1 MSLELDA
8 TVAGPGTVTDE
19 GRPAARDAA
28 GLRIGS
34 MLAHFRIDGLLGKGG
49 MGEVYRATDLALD
62 RPVAL
67 KTVPATVAQDPA
79 RRERLFREA
88 RAQARLQHPNV
99 CHIYYVGEQDG
110 VLFFAMELVAGE
122 SLAERVARGPVPP
135 VEAIELVRQAALGL
149 REAQRHGFTH
159 RDVKPSN
166 LMCDREGRVKV
177 VDFGLVTRGHV
188 LPLDAIAASSTETG
202 AVGTPLYMAPEQA
215 SGEADLRA
223 DIYALGATLHHL
235 ISGRPPFAGASL
247 DELATQHRSE
257 PRPKLQAPGVR
268 PRVLSALDAVIAR
281 MMAKAPEDRY
291 GSYDELIAELD
302 RVSAARTRPAGAVV
316 RAFAVGIDFLVIVLT
331 MGIADSFASLLDYQM
346 AESAWFALAGAFYN
360 ILAIARWGTTLGRW
374 LLDLEV
380 TSVTT
385 RERPTLGAAAMRHV
399 VEFGVVSVSMLLAAV
414 HDFVGGDLLQFIAV
428 LVGVAGCAWPLFELM
443 RAALTP
449 DKRTRWDRA
458 AQTMVRYRTR
468 PPA

>member
-8 TVAGPGTVTDE
+8 TVAVSGTVTDD
-19 GRPAARDAA
+19 GRTAAPAP

-34 MLAHFRIDGLLGKGG
+34 MLAHFRVDGLLGKGG

-67 KTVPATVAQDPA
+67 KTISATVAQDPA

-122 SLAERVARGPVPP
+122 SLAERVARGPVAPA
-135 VEAIELVRQAALGL
+135 EAIELVRQAALGL

-188 LPLDAIAASSTETG
+188 LPLDAVVASSTETG

-235 ISGRPPFAGASL
+235 VCGQPPFAGSSL

-291 GSYDELIAELD
+291 ANYDELIAELD
-302 RVSAARTRPAGAVV
+302 RVSAARTRPAGFVV
-316 RAFAVGIDFLVIVLT
+316 RAFAAGIDFMMVVLAL
-331 MGIADSFASLLDYQM
+331 GITEVFATLFDYQVS
-346 AESAWFALAGAFYN
+346 ESAWFALAGAFYG
-360 ILAIARWGTTLGRW
+360 ILATARWGTTVGRA

-380 TSVTT
+380 VSVTT
-385 RERPTLGAAAMRHV
+385 GARPTLGAAALRHV
-399 VEFGVVSVSMLLAAV
+399 VEYGIVSVAMVLAAV
-414 HDFVGGDLLQFIAV
+414 HDFVPVEPLQILTVLIAI
-428 LVGVAGCAWPLFELM
+428 AGIAWPVFELM
-443 RAALTP
+443 RAALGP
-449 DKRTRWDRA
+449 DKRTTWDRA
-458 AQTMVRYRTR
+458 ARTMVRYRAR
-468 PPA
+468 PTG

>member
-8 TVAGPGTVTDE
+8 TVAVAGTVTDD
-19 GRPAARDAA
+19 GRPAAPAP

-34 MLAHFRIDGLLGKGG
+34 MLAHFRVDGLLGKGG

-67 KTVPATVAQDPA
+67 KTVAATVAQDPA

-122 SLAERVARGPVPP
+122 SLAERVARGPVPV

-177 VDFGLVTRGHV
+177 VDFGLVTRGRV
-188 LPLDAIAASSTETG
+188 LPLDVTAASSTETG

-215 SGEADLRA
+215 TGEADLRA

-235 ISGRPPFAGASL
+235 VCGQPPFAGASL
-247 DELATQHRSE
+247 DELVTQHRSE

-281 MMAKAPEDRY
+281 MMAKAPEDRFA
-291 GSYDELIAELD
+291 SYDELIAELD
-302 RVSAARTRPAGAVV
+302 RVSAARTRPAGFFV
-316 RAFAVGIDFLVIVLT
+316 RALAAGLDLLVVSAAL
-331 MGIADSFASLLDYQM
+331 GIATGILSLFDRELP
-346 AESAWFALAGAFYN
+346 ENGWLVVLGALYG
-360 ILAIARWGTTLGRW
+360 IVAISRWGTTFGRW

-385 RERPTLGAAAMRHV
+385 SERPSLGAAAVRHAM
-399 VEFGVVSVSMLLAAV
+399 EYGLVSVAMVLSQVHEHTGGTALEIVWLLL
-414 HDFVGGDLLQFIAV
+414 GG
-428 LVGVAGCAWPLFELM
+428 AGIAWPIFELTK
-443 RAALTP
+443 AALMSP

-458 AQTMVRYRTR
+458 AQTMVRYRAR